1 MVMGLFLLELREQ
14 TGQFTTHSVDN
25 SLDWDNYHSDPTF
38 TSTDL
43 TVSSFPPLDLA
54 TLDISLDTG
63 SDVITLSQD
72 DTVSEHDDQVHEEV
86 APDLH
91 RRADRV
97 LSVINCSASTCK
109 THYKPPPS

>member
-1 MVMGLFLLELREQ
+1 MGLFLLKGAEQ
-14 TGQFTTHSVDN
+14 TGQFINHSADN
-25 SLDWDNYHSDPTF
+25 SLDWDNYNSEPTF

-43 TVSSFPPLDLA
+43 PVSSFSPLDIN

-72 DTVSEHDDQVHEEV
+72 DTVSEHDDQARVEV
-86 APDLH
+86 VPDLH

-97 LSVINCSASTCK
+97 MSVINCSASTCK
-109 THYKPPPS
+109 KHYKPPQS